1 MFHNNLSFVIG
12 SSRDLAGSQC
22 TKARLTLLL
31 RWDKYTKK
39 ESAMQ
44 VFLIHSIT
52 YYVLGIMTLWIS
64 VFCEGKSM
72 ER

>member
-31 RWDKYTKK
+31 RQGKYTKNWI
-39 ESAMQ
+39 AMQ
-44 VFLIHSIT
+44 VF
-52 YYVLGIMTLWIS
+52 
-64 VFCEGKSM
+64 
-72 ER
+72 